1 MYKLIGPKKNFEI
14 WNLWNN
20 YDADCGQLV
29 GFINAGI
36 LDDAPDMFLTYWDRT
51 LEDAQKFYDSLK
63 EAVGAKT
70 EIAWEIDYV
79 NRVYQ
84 ITNENDSTGFKPMM
98 FVLNTLGLK
107 DEYKEKV
114 LKVLDERESES

>member
-1 MYKLIGPKKNFEI
+1 
-14 WNLWNN
+14 
-20 YDADCGQLV
+20 
-29 GFINAGI
+29 
-36 LDDAPDMFLTYWDRT
+36 MFLIYWDRT
-51 LEDAQKFYDSLK
+51 LEDAQKFYDLLK
-63 EAVGAKT
+63 EAVGAKAD
-70 EIAWEIDYV
+70 IAWEIDYV

-84 ITNENDSTGFKPMM
+84 ISEENDGTGFKPMM